1 MRDVSRTALACFLA
15 SGALLG
21 CAHGDAAPGPA
32 AALAGDGSHDHGD
45 TYASA
50 TDDST
55 LPAEENP
62 WAEQLGDAE
71 TEATL
76 EGTAVLW
83 TPEPGAT
90 PPDDPHDRYVAISP
104 RFPAGTLVRV
114 TRRDDGRSVIVQIRR
129 QDSLPS
135 GEIALSSQAARYL
148 GVQDRALVPAVLEV
162 LVAPS
167 AQLD

>member
-1 MRDVSRTALACFLA
+1 M
-15 SGALLG
+15 
-21 CAHGDAAPGPA
+21 
-32 AALAGDGSHDHGD
+32 
-45 TYASA
+45 
-50 TDDST
+50 
-55 LPAEENP
+55 
-62 WAEQLGDAE
+62 
-71 TEATL
+71 
-76 EGTAVLW
+76 
-83 TPEPGAT
+83 
-90 PPDDPHDRYVAISP
+90 AISP

-135 GEIALSSQAARYL
+135 GEIALSAQAARYL